1 MNKIN
6 LTEMIDKNLVSFGLD
21 VKDKNE
27 AIVKI
32 AQMMVDANKVSN
44 KEKYIEGLLNRE
56 SQVSTGIGMG
66 IAIPHCQSD
75 VVKVG
80 AFSLVRLKEP
90 IEWDGALDDQPVDY
104 VIMLA
109 APKNGDNMHLRMLS
123 TLAMN
128 LMDDTFRNGL
138 LEASSIEDI
147 KKVFKNKREE

>member
-1 MNKIN
+1 MNKID
-6 LTEMIDKNLVSFGLD
+6 LTKMIDENLVSFGLD
-21 VKDKNE
+21 VKDKND

-32 AQMMVDANKVSN
+32 AKMMVDANKVSD
-44 KEKYIEGLLNRE
+44 KDIYIKGIFDRE
-56 SQVSTGIGMG
+56 NEVSTGIGMG

-75 VVKVG
+75 VVKTG

-90 IEWDGALDDQPVDY
+90 IEWGSLDDHPVDY

-138 LEASSIEDI
+138 LEASSVEDI
-147 KKVFKNKREE
+147 KKVFKNKGEE